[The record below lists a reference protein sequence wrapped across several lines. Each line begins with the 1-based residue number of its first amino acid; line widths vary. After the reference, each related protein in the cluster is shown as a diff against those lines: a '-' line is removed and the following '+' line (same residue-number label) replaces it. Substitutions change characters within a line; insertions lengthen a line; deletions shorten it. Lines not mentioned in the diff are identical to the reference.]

1 MVGVPTM
8 ANQFIVKQ
16 LLKRMDKDGDGRIS
30 KPEFL
35 NLFRLF

>member
-1 MVGVPTM
+1 MVNVPSM
-8 ANQFIVKQ
+8 ANQFVIKQ